1 MKKKPTALFRW
12 LVLVVISLAMFG
24 NYYLYDSV
32 APVASLLKSQLGFTQ
47 TDIGQLNMYY
57 SIAAI
62 IALVFGGAFIDK
74 YGTRISI
81 LVFGSFCSLAGL
93 VTMLSDDMMVML
105 TGRLILG
112 LGAEP
117 LIVGITV
124 AVAKWFKGKEIAFAM
139 GVNLMIA
146 RSGSL
151 FANKAP
157 AWFPEVFDHWQ
168 SALQFAAIIGLFCGG
183 AALIYF
189 FQEGYGKRKYTLG
202 EGGDTDKL
210 SFKGFFNYNGSYWL
224 IVLLCLTFYSAIFP
238 FYSTFSFL
246 FFEEFKGLST
256 ADAGGLLAFLPISS
270 MFATPLI
277 GLLVDFKG
285 RRASLMA
292 LGSVL
297 LMPVFLLIAYTSVNL
312 IIPVAMLGIAF
323 SLIPAIMWPSV
334 AFVVEEKKL
343 GKAYA
348 FMTLLQQAGVAG
360 MNWLLGWLNES
371 NAASADNPLGYI
383 PMVWA
388 LSTLGILALIFSLW
402 LRKIE
407 TGPRSHGLEKSTIK

>member
-62 IALVFGGAFIDK
+62 AALVFGGAFIDK

-81 LVFGSFCSLAGL
+81 LVFGSVCSLAGM
-93 VTMLSDDMMVML
+93 VTMLSDNMMVML

-157 AWFPEVFDHWQ
+157 AWFPELFDHWQ
-168 SALQFAAIIGLFCGG
+168 SALRFAAVIGLFCGV
-183 AALIYF
+183 AALVYF
-189 FQEGYGKRKYTLG
+189 FQEGYGKRKYALG
-202 EGGDTDKL
+202 EGGDIDKL

-224 IVLLCLTFYSAIFP
+224 IVMLCLTFYSAIFP

-256 ADAGGLLAFLPISS
+256 AAAGGLLAFLPISS

-285 RRASLMA
+285 RRASLMT

-312 IIPVAMLGIAF
+312 IIPVAMLGVAF

-360 MNWLLGWLNES
+360 MNWFLGWLNES
-371 NAASADNPLGYI
+371 NAASANNPLGYI

-388 LSTLGILALIFSLW
+388 LSALGILALVFSLW
-402 LRKIE
+402 LRKVE

>member
-12 LVLVVISLAMFG
+12 LVLVVISLGMFG
-24 NYYLYDSV
+24 NYYLYDSI
-32 APVASLLKSQLGFTQ
+32 APVASLLKSQVGLSQ
-47 TDIGQLNMYY
+47 SDIGQLNMYY

-62 IALVFGGAFIDK
+62 VALVFGGAFIDK
-74 YGTRISI
+74 FGTRLAI
-81 LVFGSFCSLAGL
+81 LIFGGLCSLAGI
-93 VTMLSDDMMVML
+93 VTMLSDNVVVML
-105 TGRLILG
+105 TGRLVLG

-117 LIVGITV
+117 LIVAITV

-157 AWFPEVFDHWQ
+157 AWFPEIFEHWQ
-168 SALQFAAIIGLFCGG
+168 SALKLAAVVGLLCGL

-189 FQEGYGKRKYTLG
+189 FQEGYGKKKYSLG
-202 EGGDTDKL
+202 EGGETDKL
-210 SFKGFFNYNGSYWL
+210 SFKGFFSYNRSYWL
-224 IVLLCLTFYSAIFP
+224 IVLLCFTFYSAIFP

-246 FFEEFKGLST
+246 FFEEFKGLSA

-285 RRASLMA
+285 KRATLMT
-292 LGSVL
+292 LGSFL

-348 FMTLLQQAGVAG
+348 FMTLLQQAGVAA
-360 MNWLLGWLNES
+360 MNGFLGWLNENS
-371 NAASADNPLGYI
+371 GASVDNPLGYM
-383 PMVWA
+383 PMVWT
-388 LSTLGILALIFSLW
+388 LSTLGILALVFSLW

-407 TGPRSHGLEKSTIK
+407 TGPKAHGLEKSSI